1 MEDPIELT
9 HDLGSV
15 VFSPEANTAI
25 VLELER
31 ACAVLCGPKV
41 GERVHQRAPTHLG
54 VIVRPFGWWA
64 AVVNKQ
70 WRPTRQVCRL
80 CCAAQR
86 RAVSEHTHPLAANRP
101 SLVRQ
106 SAVTTP
112 YCVWHA
118 PFYTVGCCKN

>member
-41 GERVHQRAPTHLG
+41 GERVLQRALPTFVLSYAPLG
-54 VIVRPFGWWA
+54 GGPR
-64 AVVNKQ
+64 
-70 WRPTRQVCRL
+70 
-80 CCAAQR
+80 
-86 RAVSEHTHPLAANRP
+86 
-101 SLVRQ
+101 
-106 SAVTTP
+106 
-112 YCVWHA
+112 
-118 PFYTVGCCKN
+118 